1 MPGRGACCCACPG
14 AGRVCCCCK
23 RATMSGRGGTIG
35 RAAGCPAR
43 FGRGCG
49 RKGVPGVGDA
59 RGADAWGADAG
70 DADACGAEAGDADAS
85 LGDDGA
91 RGAVRATGWAVIV
104 TDAGGRGTAG
114 VGAGRGC
121 RGPDKIWPGRGVGTG
136 RAGTGPVRN
145 GGCSG
150 AVPPADNGGLKGAGL
165 LRSGS
170 SVELPGVL
178 TGVVTGASC
187 AAPAVE
193 ADAGASTSGTGIL
206 AVCV

>member
-14 AGRVCCCCK
+14 DGRVCCCCR
-23 RATMSGRGGTIG
+23 RATMSGRGGTTG

-59 RGADAWGADAG
+59 KGADD
-70 DADACGAEAGDADAS
+70 S
-85 LGDDGA
+85 LGDNGA
-91 RGAVRATGWAVIV
+91 GAGACGILRATGCAGSV
-104 TDAGGRGTAG
+104 TDAGGIGADG
-114 VGAGRGC
+114 VGGEGKGC
-121 RGPDKIWPGRGVGTG
+121 RGPDRIWPGRGVGTG

-150 AVPPADNGGLKGAGL
+150 AAPPADNGGLKGAGL

-170 SVELPGVL
+170 SSGV
-178 TGVVTGASC
+178 TAASC
-187 AAPAVE
+187 AGAAVE
-193 ADAGASTSGTGIL
+193 TGAGASNSGTGIL
-206 AVCV
+206 GACV

>member
-14 AGRVCCCCK
+14 AGRLCCCCK

-59 RGADAWGADAG
+59 RGADAWGADG
-70 DADACGAEAGDADAS
+70 SDAAVS
-85 LGDDGA
+85 LGDREAG
-91 RGAVRATGWAVIV
+91 GPVRATGACGSV
-104 TDAGGRGTAG
+104 TDAGGN
-114 VGAGRGC
+114 GAAIPGDGIGC

-136 RAGTGPVRN
+136 RAGIGPVRN

-150 AVPPADNGGLKGAGL
+150 ATPPADSGGLKGAGL

-170 SVELPGVL
+170 STVL
-178 TGVVTGASC
+178 TGASC
-187 AAPAVE
+187 AGVV
-193 ADAGASTSGTGIL
+193 AGACTSRTGVF
-206 AVCV
+206 ATCA

>member
-49 RKGVPGVGDA
+49 RKGVPGVGEA
-59 RGADAWGADAG
+59 RGADGAG
-70 DADACGAEAGDADAS
+70 ADAS
-85 LGDDGA
+85 LGDNGTG
-91 RGAVRATGWAVIV
+91 GAVRATGWAGWAGEAAA
-104 TDAGGRGTAG
+104 AGGIGAAG
-114 VGAGRGC
+114 VGDGKGC

-150 AVPPADNGGLKGAGL
+150 AAPPADSGGLKGAGL
-165 LRSGS
+165 PRSGS
-170 SVELPGVL
+170 STGLPGEPPGVL

-187 AAPAVE
+187 AGPAVE
-193 ADAGASTSGTGIL
+193 ADAGASNSGTATR
-206 AVCV
+206 AV